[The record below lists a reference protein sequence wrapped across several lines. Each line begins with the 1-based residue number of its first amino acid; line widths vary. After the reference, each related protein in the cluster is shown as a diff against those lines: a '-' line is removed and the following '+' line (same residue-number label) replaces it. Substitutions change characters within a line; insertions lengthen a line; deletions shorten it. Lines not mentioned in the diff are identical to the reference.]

1 MRTKR
6 TQPMT
11 REPHCSVPRHPRT
24 PGARLARIAYGHHP
38 GYRIGL
44 REMFAGQAMVW
55 FMSIGMDY
63 RKVARECWDMADVM
77 IDEMVER
84 AGEG

>member
-1 MRTKR
+1 
-6 TQPMT
+6 
-11 REPHCSVPRHPRT
+11 
-24 PGARLARIAYGHHP
+24 
-38 GYRIGL
+38 
-44 REMFAGQAMVW
+44 MFAGQAMVW